1 MPDKFKNIIKSFTEK
16 GSALRP
22 IKSSTKNTDNTTKQ
36 QIQKVKEKT
45 YGMYG
50 GGGSVKKTKYIDEY
64 GNKHKVKESTKTY
77 RNPLNDEQ
85 VTVSKIKNDGKRS
98 KEVHRDRDLE
108 PMREPMKEAVARA
121 AGEVGPMAADR
132 IKGMIG
138 TPADAPKE
146 APIVSYKKP
155 EAEPAEDEN
164 KKREEILKNIK
175 KSKQQ
180 ESQYKEAITRI
191 KKRPRYEID

>member
-1 MPDKFKNIIKSFTEK
+1 MPDLIKNIIKSFTEK

-22 IKSSTKNTDNTTKQ
+22 DKD
-36 QIQKVKEKT
+36 QKKKIRVAKEKHKTFST
-45 YGMYG
+45 YGGYG
-50 GGGSVKKTKYIDEY
+50 EVTKGKDAS
-64 GNKHKVKESTKTY
+64 GNKVKESYKTY
-77 RNPLNDEQ
+77 KNPLNQEQ
-85 VTVSKIKNDGKRS
+85 VTVKKRKENGRVVS
-98 KEVHRDRDLE
+98 KEVTRDKYEGMGPMRE
-108 PMREPMKEAVARA
+108 TMREPMKEAVAKA

-138 TPADAPKE
+138 TPAAAPKE